1 MLTLPLDLSSL
12 ASRSFCSAALCLRMR
27 NLPSHYS
34 VLKLKLTTNSNKT
47 DILSQCRTGTD
58 WACFWASL
66 PDQAAKKILKIKDF
80 IKDFT

>member
-1 MLTLPLDLSSL
+1 MTFEKEQFVMDLTD
-12 ASRSFCSAALCLRMR
+12 C
-27 NLPSHYS
+27 
-34 VLKLKLTTNSNKT
+34 VLVLLTNSNKT

-66 PDQAAKKILKIKDF
+66 PDQAEKKILKIKDF

>member
-1 MLTLPLDLSSL
+1 MIFNEKNNIFISNNINKRIIMIVLSP
-12 ASRSFCSAALCLRMR
+12 FFI
-27 NLPSHYS
+27 
-34 VLKLKLTTNSNKT
+34 TNSNKT

-66 PDQAAKKILKIKDF
+66 PDQAEKKILKIKDF